1 MRKRKYMILLR
12 DTKFDNGGICM
23 GEKTEGKGLQEK
35 LTHSWKNAWE
45 VFNENEIEEVF
56 ETSEEY
62 KKFLDRCKTERES
75 ADEIIRSAKNKGYIS
90 INQIIEDKRSIV
102 PGMKIYAANK
112 NKAVV
117 LLVIGKEELEKG
129 MNIVGSH
136 IDAPRIDLKQFP
148 LYEDSELALLKT
160 HYYGGIKKYQ
170 WVALPLALHGIV
182 IKRNGEKVNV
192 VIGEDEKDPVFF
204 ITDLL
209 PHLAKDQ
216 MGKKMDEGITG
227 EGLNVLFGSIPYNE
241 KELSDKVK
249 LNVLKI
255 LNEKYGM
262 LEEDFTSAEFE
273 IVPAGKS
280 RDVGIDRSMV
290 GGYGQ
295 DDRACAFTALKAIL
309 NVENPNK
316 TAVALFV
323 DKEEIGSV
331 GNTGMESMFFEN
343 VVSELIALLETS
355 YNELTVK
362 RALANSKVL
371 SADTLAG
378 FDPNY
383 PEVLDK
389 RNSPFIGKGVTL
401 VKYTGVRGKGGSNDA
416 NSEYLGEIRKLF
428 NDNNIIWQMGEL
440 GKVDQGGGGTIA
452 FILARYGMEVVDCG
466 VPLLSVHA
474 PYEVSSKADI
484 YMTYKGY
491 KVFFE
496 A

>member
-1 MRKRKYMILLR
+1 
-12 DTKFDNGGICM
+12 M
-23 GEKTEGKGLQEK
+23 GEKSEGKILQEK
-35 LTHSWKNAWE
+35 LVHNWKNTWQVLSDDE
-45 VFNENEIEEVF
+45 IKDVFHF
-56 ETSEEY
+56 GEEY
-62 KKFLDRCKTERES
+62 KLFLDKCKTERES
-75 ADEIIRSAKNKGYIS
+75 ADEIIRYAKEKGYIS
-90 INQIIEDKRSIV
+90 LNEIIENKNQIV
-102 PGMKIYAANK
+102 PGMKIYAENK
-112 NKAVV
+112 NKAVALFV
-117 LLVIGKEELEKG
+117 MGKEKLEKG

-170 WVALPLALHGIV
+170 WVALPLALHGVLIN
-182 IKRNGEKVNV
+182 KKGEKANV
-192 VIGEDEKDPVFF
+192 VIGEDENDPVFF

-216 MGKKMDEGITG
+216 MAKKMDEGITG
-227 EGLNVLFGSIPYNE
+227 EGLNILFGSIPYKE
-241 KELSDKVK
+241 KDLSDKVK
-249 LNVLKI
+249 LNILNI

-262 LEEDFTSAEFE
+262 VEEDFTSAEFE
-273 IVPAGKS
+273 IVPAGKAK
-280 RDVGIDRSMV
+280 DVGIDRSMV

-295 DDRACAFTALKAIL
+295 DDRACAFTSLKAIL
-309 NVENPNK
+309 NVDNPSR

-343 VVSELIALLETS
+343 VVSELIALSEES
-355 YNELTVK
+355 YNELIVK

-371 SADTLAG
+371 SGDTLAG

-389 RNSPFIGKGVTL
+389 RNSPFIGKGITL

-428 NDNNIIWQMGEL
+428 NDNNIVWQMGEL

-452 FILARYGMEVVDCG
+452 YILARYGMEVVDCG

-474 PYEVSSKADI
+474 PYEISSKADI

>member
-1 MRKRKYMILLR
+1 
-12 DTKFDNGGICM
+12 M
-23 GEKTEGKGLQEK
+23 GDKSEGKKLQDL
-35 LTHSWKNAWE
+35 LTHKWKNAWE
-45 VFNENEIEEVF
+45 HFSESEIKEVF
-56 ETSEEY
+56 ETGEEY
-62 KKFLDRCKTERES
+62 KCFLDRCKTERES
-75 ADEIIRSAKNKGYIS
+75 TEEIIKQAREKGYIS
-90 INQIIEDKRSIV
+90 INELIESQKKIE
-102 PGMKIYAANK
+102 PGMKIYAENK

-117 LLVIGKEELEKG
+117 LFVIGKEKLEKG

-170 WVALPLALHGIV
+170 WVALPLALHGV
-182 IKRNGEKVNV
+182 LIKKNGEKVNV
-192 VIGEDEKDPVFF
+192 VIGEDENDPVFF

-216 MGKKMDEGITG
+216 MAKKMDEGITG
-227 EGLNVLFGSIPYNE
+227 EGLNVLFGSIPYND
-241 KELSDKVK
+241 KELSDRVK
-249 LNVLKI
+249 LNVLNI
-255 LNEKYGM
+255 LYEKYGM

-273 IVPAGKS
+273 IVPAGKAK
-280 RDVGIDRSMV
+280 DVGIDRSMI

-309 NVENPNK
+309 NVEKPNR
-316 TAVALFV
+316 TAVSLFV

-331 GNTGMESMFFEN
+331 GNTGMESLFFEN
-343 VVSELIALLETS
+343 IVSELIALSENG
-355 YNELTVK
+355 YNELIVK

-389 RNSPFIGKGVTL
+389 KNSPFIGKGITL

-452 FILARYGMEVVDCG
+452 YILARYGMEVVDCG

-474 PYEVSSKADI
+474 PYEIASKADI

-491 KVFFE
+491 KVFYE

>member
-1 MRKRKYMILLR
+1 MENGKELQKR
-12 DTKFDNGGICM
+12 
-23 GEKTEGKGLQEK
+23 
-35 LTHSWKNAWE
+35 LTHNWKNTWE
-45 VFNENEIEEVF
+45 HLDNDELKMVFSINED
-56 ETSEEY
+56 Y
-62 KKFLDRCKTERES
+62 KSFLDNCKTERES
-75 ADEIIRSAKNKGYIS
+75 VVQIIKVAKENGYIS
-90 INQIIEDKRSIV
+90 IEEVMESGTINL
-102 PGMKIYAANK
+102 GMKIYAVNK
-112 NKAVV
+112 DKAVA
-117 LLVIGKEELEKG
+117 LFVIGEEKLEKG
-129 MNIVGSH
+129 MNIIGSH
-136 IDAPRIDLKQFP
+136 LDSPRIDLKQFP

-170 WVALPLALHGIV
+170 WVTIPLALHGV
-182 IKRNGEKVNV
+182 LIKEDGEKINII
-192 VIGEDEKDPVFF
+192 IGEDETDPVFF

-216 MGKKMDEGITG
+216 MDKKMGDGIIG
-227 EGLNVLFGSIPYNE
+227 EGLNVLFGSIPYADNDI
-241 KELSDKVK
+241 SDRVK
-249 LNVLKI
+249 LNVLNI
-255 LNEKYGM
+255 LNEKYGIK
-262 LEEDFTSAEFE
+262 EEDFTTAELE

-295 DDRACAFTALKAIL
+295 DDRVCAFTSLRAIL
-309 NVENPNK
+309 DIDKPKK

-331 GNTGMESMFFEN
+331 GNTSMESMFFEN
-343 VVSELIALLETS
+343 TVAEILNLTEENYSEITL
-355 YNELTVK
+355 K
-362 RALANSKVL
+362 RALANSSVL

-389 RNSPFIGKGVTL
+389 KNSPFIGRGITI

-416 NSEYLGEIRKLF
+416 NSEYLGTIRQIF

-452 FILARYGMEVVDCG
+452 YIMAKYGMEVVDCG

-474 PYEVSSKADI
+474 PYEIASKADI

-491 KVFFE
+491 KVFLN

>member
-1 MRKRKYMILLR
+1 MTNKS
-12 DTKFDNGGICM
+12 
-23 GEKTEGKGLQEK
+23 EGKKLQES
-35 LTHSWKNAWE
+35 LTHKWRNVWE
-45 VFNENEIEEVF
+45 TLTSDEREKVFAIN
-56 ETSEEY
+56 EEY
-62 KKFLDRCKTERES
+62 KDFLDKGKTEREAAS
-75 ADEIIRSAKNKGYIS
+75 EVIRIASENGYIS
-90 INQIIEDKRSIV
+90 IDEIIEKKIKPT
-102 PGMKIYAANK
+102 PGMKIYANNK
-112 NKAVV
+112 DKSVALFVM
-117 LLVIGKEELEKG
+117 GQEKLQNG
-129 MNIVGSH
+129 MNIIGSH
-136 IDAPRIDLKQFP
+136 LDAPRIDLKQFP
-148 LYEDSELALLKT
+148 LYEDSDFALLKT

-170 WVALPLALHGIV
+170 WVTLPLALHGV
-182 IKRNGEKVNV
+182 AIKSNGEKVNI
-192 VIGEDEKDPVFF
+192 VIGEDENDPVFF

-216 MGKKMDEGITG
+216 MAKKMDEGITG
-227 EGLNVLFGSIPYNE
+227 EGLNVLIGSIPYADG
-241 KELSDKVK
+241 ELSERVK
-249 LNVLKI
+249 LNVLHI
-255 LNEKYGM
+255 LNEKYGIT
-262 LEEDFTSAEFE
+262 EEDFTTAEFE

-295 DDRACAFTALKAIL
+295 DDRVCAFTSLKAIL
-309 NVENPNK
+309 DIETPNK

-331 GNTGMESMFFEN
+331 GNTSMESMFFEN
-343 VVSELIALLETS
+343 IVSELVDLTEEKYS
-355 YNELTVK
+355 ELIVK
-362 RALANSKVL
+362 RALANSSVL

-389 RNSPFIGKGVTL
+389 KNSPFIGNGITL

-416 NSEYLGEIRKLF
+416 NSEYIAKIRKIF
-428 NDNNIIWQMGEL
+428 NDNNVVWQMGEL

-452 FILARYGMEVVDCG
+452 YVLAKYGMEVVDCG

-474 PYEVSSKADI
+474 PYEIASKADV

-491 KVFFE
+491 NAFYK

>member
-1 MRKRKYMILLR
+1 M
-12 DTKFDNGGICM
+12 T
-23 GEKTEGKGLQEK
+23 EKTEGKKLQER
-35 LTHSWKNAWE
+35 LTHKWKNVWE
-45 VFNENEIEEVF
+45 IMDNSEREKAFAIN
-56 ETSEEY
+56 EEY
-62 KKFLDRCKTERES
+62 KNFLDKGKTERE
-75 ADEIIRSAKNKGYIS
+75 AAREIIRVAKENGYIS
-90 INQIIEDKRSIV
+90 IEEIREKGTKPT
-102 PGMKIYAANK
+102 PGMKIYANNK
-112 NKAVV
+112 DKAVALFV
-117 LLVIGKEELEKG
+117 LGQEKLEKG
-129 MNIVGSH
+129 MNIIGSH
-136 IDAPRIDLKQFP
+136 LDAPRIDLKQFP
-148 LYEDSELALLKT
+148 LYEDSDFALLKT

-170 WVALPLALHGIV
+170 WVTLPLALHGV
-182 IKRNGEKVNV
+182 VVNSNGEKIDI
-192 VIGEDEKDPVFF
+192 VIGEDENDPVFF

-227 EGLNVLFGSIPYNE
+227 EGLNVLIGSIPYADGD
-241 KELSDKVK
+241 LSEKVK
-249 LNVLKI
+249 LNVLNI

-262 LEEDFTSAEFE
+262 TEEDFTTAEFE

-295 DDRACAFTALKAIL
+295 DDRVCAFTSMKAIL
-309 NVENPNK
+309 DIDNPNK
-316 TAVALFV
+316 TSVALFV

-331 GNTGMESMFFEN
+331 GNTSMESMFFEN
-343 VVSELIALLETS
+343 MVSELIDMTEDNYS
-355 YNELTVK
+355 ELIVK
-362 RALANSKVL
+362 RALANSCVL

-389 RNSPFIGKGVTL
+389 KNSPFIGNGITL

-416 NSEYLGEIRKLF
+416 NSEYLGKIRKIF
-428 NDNNIIWQMGEL
+428 NDNNIVWQMGEL

-452 FILARYGMEVVDCG
+452 YILAKYGMEVVDCG

-474 PYEVSSKADI
+474 PYEIASKADV

-491 KVFFE
+491 NVFYKN
-496 A
+496 

>member
-1 MRKRKYMILLR
+1 MS
-12 DTKFDNGGICM
+12 
-23 GEKTEGKGLQEK
+23 EKTVGKKLQDE
-35 LTHSWKNAWE
+35 LIHSWKNAWE
-45 VFNENEIEEVF
+45 IFNENEVKEVF
-56 ETSEEY
+56 ETSEGY
-62 KKFLDRCKTERES
+62 KQFLDKCKTERES
-75 ADEIIRSAKNKGYIS
+75 ADEIIRNARERGYIS
-90 INQIIEDKRSIV
+90 ITELVENKNSIL
-102 PGMKIYAANK
+102 PGMKIYANNK
-112 NKAVV
+112 NKAVA
-117 LLVIGKEELEKG
+117 LFVIGKEKLERG

-182 IKRNGEKVNV
+182 IKTNGEKVNV
-192 VIGEDEKDPVFF
+192 IIGEDENDPVFF

-216 MGKKMDEGITG
+216 MSKKMDEGITG
-227 EGLNVLFGSIPYNE
+227 EGLNILFGSIPYKE
-241 KELSDKVK
+241 KDLNDKVK

-262 LEEDFTSAEFE
+262 IEEDFTSAEFE
-273 IVPAGKS
+273 IVPAGKAK
-280 RDVGIDRSMV
+280 DVGIDRSMV

-309 NVENPNK
+309 EVENPK
-316 TAVALFV
+316 RTAVALFV

-343 VVSELIALLETS
+343 IVSELIALSES
-355 YNELTVK
+355 NYNELIVK

-389 RNSPFIGKGVTL
+389 RNSPFIGKGITL

-416 NSEYLGEIRKLF
+416 NSEYLGEIRRLF

-452 FILARYGMEVVDCG
+452 YILARYGMEVVDCG
-466 VPLLSVHA
+466 IPLLSVHA
-474 PYEVSSKADI
+474 PYEISSKADI